1 MCTLTLRDC
10 RQRASSRKRF
20 SFAKQTAQRTFF
32 ALGLL
37 CLPAASQ
44 AEDVVT
50 VVREDGKGTVDRT
63 GEILDYRAGVLTLRL
78 PGNQE
83 LQIPSERVRKIDTPL
98 GDDHRNA
105 DQLMA
110 EGRFAD
116 ALLGYREAVNKEQR
130 AWMRR
135 TILARIVRCH
145 QYQHQLVSAGEAF
158 LIIARSDPQTRLYEV
173 IPLAWSPQQP
183 DINLINRA
191 RAWCEASDP
200 TAQLLGASWLLSGS
214 ERSKALATLER
225 LVQQP
230 KPIGL
235 LAQCQRWRTQ
245 VVTASLG
252 DLDTWQS
259 QISSLPASLQAG
271 PSFVLAR
278 GLAHV
283 QEHQQAALTF
293 MRIPILF
300 PAERD
305 LAAQALF
312 QAGDQLQQAGLPR
325 EAREVYGE
333 LVNEYKGHQLVAA
346 AQQRLEDF
354 AAPP

>member
-1 MCTLTLRDC
+1 
-10 RQRASSRKRF
+10 
-20 SFAKQTAQRTFF
+20 
-32 ALGLL
+32 
-37 CLPAASQ
+37 
-44 AEDVVT
+44 
-50 VVREDGKGTVDRT
+50 
-63 GEILDYRAGVLTLRL
+63 
-78 PGNQE
+78 
-83 LQIPSERVRKIDTPL
+83 
-98 GDDHRNA
+98 
-105 DQLMA
+105 
-110 EGRFAD
+110 
-116 ALLGYREAVNKEQR
+116 
-130 AWMRR
+130 MRR

-293 MRIPILF
+293 MRIPIPFQQNGTWRLKRCF
-300 PAERD
+300 R
-305 LAAQALF
+305 LATSFNKPGCPVRRGRFTASW
-312 QAGDQLQQAGLPR
+312 
-325 EAREVYGE
+325 
-333 LVNEYKGHQLVAA
+333 
-346 AQQRLEDF
+346 
-354 AAPP
+354 